1 MKNEEFTMQHNSAA
15 YSSFF
20 IFHFLQQVACQFT
33 QFTSFT
39 FQQIDVCKDILVFHT
54 INHIYQAIGLT
65 IQIRLVNL
73 LDISRKYH
81 LRTFACTGD
90 DCLYF
95 FWSDSALRQ

>member
-1 MKNEEFTMQHNSAA
+1 MYWRKAVSYTH
-15 YSSFF
+15 
-20 IFHFLQQVACQFT
+20 L
-33 QFTSFT
+33 
-39 FQQIDVCKDILVFHT
+39 DVYKRQDILVFHT

-90 DCLYF
+90 DCLFYVAENIDMTLF
-95 FWSDSALRQ
+95 ERTVCILNIGL